1 MQKNKKLIIAAII
14 IVVIVIAMAVIYV
27 STRPETTAGS
37 KTFTVK
43 VAHSDGSEKTF
54 TYQTDAEYLGE
65 VLLAE
70 GLIVGHNDTYGL
82 YIDTVDGEDAVWEE
96 DGSYW
101 ALYVGEEYAMQ
112 GIDQTPINHG
122 DAFSLVY
129 TIG

>member
-1 MQKNKKLIIAAII
+1 MQKNKKLIIAVIA
-14 IVVIVIAMAVIYV
+14 IVVIVAAMAIIYV

-43 VAHSDGSEKTF
+43 VVHSDESEKTF

-65 VLLAE
+65 VLVAE
-70 GLIVGHNDTYGL
+70 GLLVGHNDTFGL
-82 YIDTVDGEDAVWEE
+82 YIDSVDGEDAIWDE

-112 GIDQTPINHG
+112 GVDQTPIADG

-129 TIG
+129 TVG

>member
-1 MQKNKKLIIAAII
+1 MQKNKKLIIAVIAV
-14 IVVIVIAMAVIYV
+14 VVIVAAMAIIYV
-27 STRPETTAGS
+27 ATRPETTAGS
-37 KTFTVK
+37 KTFTVE
-43 VAHSDGSEKTF
+43 VVHSDGNKKTF

-65 VLLAE
+65 VLVDE

-82 YIDTVDGEDAVWEE
+82 YIDTVDGENAVWDE

-101 ALYVGEEYAMQ
+101 ALYEGEEYASQ
-112 GIDQTPINHG
+112 GIDQTPIADG

>member
-1 MQKNKKLIIAAII
+1 MQKNKKLIISVIA
-14 IVVIVIAMAVIYV
+14 VVVVVIAMAVIFIV
-27 STRPETTAGS
+27 TRPKTTAGS
-37 KTFTVK
+37 KTFTVE
-43 VAHSDGSEKTF
+43 VVHSDGSEKTF

-70 GLIVGHNDTYGL
+70 GLIAGDVNQFGL
-82 YIDTVDGEDAVWEE
+82 YINTVDGEDAIYEE
-96 DGSYW
+96 NSSYW

-112 GIDQTPINHG
+112 GIDQTPVADG